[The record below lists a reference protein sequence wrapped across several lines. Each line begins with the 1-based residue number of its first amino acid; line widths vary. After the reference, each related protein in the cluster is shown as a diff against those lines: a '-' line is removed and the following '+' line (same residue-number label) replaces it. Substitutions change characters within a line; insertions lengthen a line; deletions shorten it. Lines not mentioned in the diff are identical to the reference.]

1 MNMLAYNHVTQN
13 DPGLK
18 PLVLTELVQH
28 SSQVNLNTMLLPMLA
43 SLSQKE
49 SWLVL
54 LDPPKSL
61 TKQVLKGAGI
71 DLNKLWIL
79 RRDKRHG
86 LNKLAQRALQAGTC
100 HTLICWHNDPE
111 DDALVR
117 QLKRTQV
124 SSETECLLVRKK
136 I

>member
-1 MNMLAYNHVTQN
+1 MLAYNHVAQN

-43 SLSQKE
+43 SLSQNE
-49 SWLVL
+49 SWLVML
-54 LDPPKSL
+54 EPPKSL
-61 TKQVLKGAGI
+61 TKQVLADAGV
-71 DLNKLWIL
+71 DLKKVWIL
-79 RRDKRHG
+79 RREKRHG
-86 LNKLAQRALQAGTC
+86 LDKLAQRALQAGTC
-100 HTLICWHNDPE
+100 HTLICWHNDPA
-111 DDALVR
+111 DDALVS
-117 QLKRTQV
+117 QLKRTQI